1 MFKVV
6 SIPFIAAAL
15 AAVST
20 LPAQAQESVAAIA
33 PPPTITAPGSAET
46 RNFRAIEALATR
58 LSCPFCDLSNAQLA
72 GRDLTDANLQGA
84 NLTGADL
91 SGANLS
97 GAILSR
103 ANLTNANL
111 ANANL
116 GRSAQGPADLVAA
129 NLTGA
134 SLAGAD
140 LDGTDLQYTDL
151 SQTDLAQVDLGR
163 ARRGPSGA
171 AQSGGVSCGSADLS
185 GLQNRIYV
193 AMKGSDSDTCGDSP
207 TAACA
212 GIAKGLA
219 RCSGK
224 SACGVLTLYG
234 EYTLQ
239 NSVALVPGVNLYGG
253 CLSDQAPQPGL
264 QSLLTA
270 PPGGAPAI
278 IATGIGANATVLQG
292 FRLQGTAAA
301 AGSGAASTALVV
313 NDSPALQVLD
323 ATILAGPGGS
333 GAAGGTGGAGAV
345 GAAGKDASAGTQS
358 QCPSANGGNGSVQ
371 MGVSVDVGV
380 FKFTCN
386 PSCSDHGCYGY
397 WASQGA
403 AGGQWG
409 DQNCAE
415 CVSSRGSTGHSGAG
429 GGDAG
434 CGSKGSAS
442 GNLAGA
448 FSGTTWQ
455 GVAAGGATGGNPGG
469 GGGGGGAGGYKA
481 GACFWVKTEDPGNQG
496 GGGGSGGCGGSG
508 GGGGGQGGASF
519 AVAVLGSSLTLTNST
534 LVGGRSGDGG
544 AGGPGGAGGGRS
556 SGAAGL
562 TNLAGGYGG
571 TGGSGGAG
579 GAGGGGAG
587 GNSGPAIVVALVSNA
602 SVAGSGDAYYNG
614 AAGTGG
620 AKGVGGQPVVSGV
633 CTGPD
638 GDQGQSGVVAETY
651 KY

>member
-270 PPGGAPAI
+270 PPRRGASHHRHRYRRQRDRA
-278 IATGIGANATVLQG
+278 
-292 FRLQGTAAA
+292 
-301 AGSGAASTALVV
+301 
-313 NDSPALQVLD
+313 
-323 ATILAGPGGS
+323 PGLS
-333 GAAGGTGGAGAV
+333 
-345 GAAGKDASAGTQS
+345 SAG
-358 QCPSANGGNGSVQ
+358 
-371 MGVSVDVGV
+371 D
-380 FKFTCN
+380 
-386 PSCSDHGCYGY
+386 
-397 WASQGA
+397 
-403 AGGQWG
+403 
-409 DQNCAE
+409 
-415 CVSSRGSTGHSGAG
+415 
-429 GGDAG
+429 
-434 CGSKGSAS
+434 
-442 GNLAGA
+442 
-448 FSGTTWQ
+448 
-455 GVAAGGATGGNPGG
+455 GG
-469 GGGGGGAGGYKA
+469 GGRVRCRQHRLGGERQPRTPGPRCDHSGRPRGQRGRWRHRRRRCRRCRRQGCQCRHPVPVPVGERRQRLGADGR
-481 GACFWVKTEDPGNQG
+481 QRR
-496 GGGGSGGCGGSG
+496 CGRV
-508 GGGGGQGGASF
+508 QIY
-519 AVAVLGSSLTLTNST
+519 L
-534 LVGGRSGDGG
+534 
-544 AGGPGGAGGGRS
+544 
-556 SGAAGL
+556 
-562 TNLAGGYGG
+562 
-571 TGGSGGAG
+571 
-579 GAGGGGAG
+579 
-587 GNSGPAIVVALVSNA
+587 
-602 SVAGSGDAYYNG
+602 
-614 AAGTGG
+614 
-620 AKGVGGQPVVSGV
+620 QP
-633 CTGPD
+633 
-638 GDQGQSGVVAETY
+638 EL
-651 KY
+651 